1 MGHTIGI
8 NTGRLGFLN
17 DFSSVR
23 EFLVN
28 SLEKLF
34 TKPLVDVDERLLLSV
49 SIETKTEIDYN
60 IAVSVN
66 EFSIAHLESDTIL
79 SFDMF
84 IDDRFAGSHR
94 ANSVI
99 VATPTGST
107 AYSLSAGGAIL
118 HPYMDAIEIVPVASL
133 RMASRPIAV
142 SGKSVVR
149 IVANSNER
157 QGPIIIRSDGQK
169 VLTWNNSRE
178 AIEIVVKCTENKAKM
193 LHSNDWN
200 FFDVLST
207 KMGWLT

>member
-1 MGHTIGI
+1 MGYTIGI
-8 NTGRLGFLN
+8 NTNRLGFLN

-118 HPYMDAIEIVPVASL
+118 HPSMDAIEIVPVASL
-133 RMASRPIAV
+133 RMASRPIVV